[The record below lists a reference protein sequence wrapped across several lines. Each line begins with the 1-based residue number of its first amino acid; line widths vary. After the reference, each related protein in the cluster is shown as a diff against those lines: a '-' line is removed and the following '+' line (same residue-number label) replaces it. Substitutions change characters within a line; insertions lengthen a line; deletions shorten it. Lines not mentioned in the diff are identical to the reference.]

1 MSASGLPA
9 KGSIK
14 VMSGKETP
22 GQPLPG
28 MAKDKMGG
36 SITNLAH
43 SLSGTSANQK
53 GGASSR

>member
-14 VMSGKETP
+14 VIAGKETP
-22 GQPLPG
+22 GTANPG
-28 MAKDKMGG
+28 MAKDTMKGG
-36 SITNLAH
+36 INNLAH